1 MDAKRLMK
9 RDEET
14 YANLLPGLKYDIGE
28 AVDRVKLMEQGN
40 APFHE
45 PRDYLCWTWIVSMT
59 PEEIATQRRLITK
72 HEAAFA
78 ASTEWCVNV
87 KEDDLYRLPDDVQT
101 DFLRHLCGVKEGE
114 EEQANLQGIVMAGPD
129 RVEGKSPVSGP
140 GQGSDGKAWEW
151 MERRERVKERWYEAW
166 AEVDQAYADFYKAFV
181 ELYRARVQHAKARA
195 EFCEWLRQKPAAV
208 STKGNI
214 VSSEQELD
222 PDSVEQKDFT
232 KYRDGNEEGSLSSPK
247 EEDHADLQENV
258 TAVPDY
264 AEEEDLGD
272 ETASEKEDFDSGSE
286 NDSDLEERIS
296 EGSDSEEE
304 SDIDETG
311 PEDAEKQGR
320 KTQVE
325 PAAVVPALSV
335 SVKPEPAEQE
345 EDGKSNASRHST
357 PQASSQHSPVKV

>member
-87 KEDDLYRLPDDVQT
+87 KENDLYQLPDDVQT
-101 DFLRHLCGVKEGE
+101 DFLRHLCGVEEGE
-114 EEQANLQGIVMAGPD
+114 EDHANLQGIVMAGPD

-208 STKGNI
+208 SPKGDSI
-214 VSSEQELD
+214 SVS
-222 PDSVEQKDFT
+222 
-232 KYRDGNEEGSLSSPK
+232 
-247 EEDHADLQENV
+247 
-258 TAVPDY
+258 
-264 AEEEDLGD
+264 EEEDFVSSSED
-272 ETASEKEDFDSGSE
+272 ESDFGESVSGGSGS
-286 NDSDLEERIS
+286 DD
-296 EGSDSEEE
+296 E
-304 SDIDETG
+304 SDIEETA
-311 PEDAEKQGR
+311 PEDAEEQAG
-320 KTQVE
+320 TATALEGTVSQTPQSSSTAE
-325 PAAVVPALSV
+325 TDIIGAVPAQQPS
-335 SVKPEPAEQE
+335 SARHIPQSGSKPLP
-345 EDGKSNASRHST
+345 DSRQWKHRLPLCLQLRPMQVLQT
-357 PQASSQHSPVKV
+357 PTLVGNIW